1 MINQKPAI
9 QDSKNIRVLDT
20 RIAQIEQLYDT
31 RPTAVNRLLGFAL
44 KSFAILHKEVKD
56 VFTPNEL
63 KAILDNENG
72 TMIDERYWGN
82 KQMFLY
88 SLYDGF
94 ELDGI
99 GNKWGVSYDEI
110 SEKINA
116 LPDAAFLYFHES
128 VYRFWNES
136 VAYGSHSPDL
146 EKFVNDF
153 C

>member
-1 MINQKPAI
+1 MLNNKPAI
-9 QDSKNIRVLDT
+9 SDSKNIRVLDT
-20 RIAQIEQLYDT
+20 RIAQIEQFYDT

-44 KSFAILHKEVKD
+44 KSFAILHREVKG
-56 VFTPNEL
+56 VFTPNEV

-88 SLYDGF
+88 SLDDGF
-94 ELDGI
+94 NLDGLAE
-99 GNKWGVSYDEI
+99 KWGVSYPLIEQ
-110 SEKINA
+110 KITDMS
-116 LPDAAFLYFHES
+116 PDAFLYFHES

-136 VAYGSHSPDL
+136 VAYGSPSPDL
-146 EKFVNDF
+146 ENFVNDF